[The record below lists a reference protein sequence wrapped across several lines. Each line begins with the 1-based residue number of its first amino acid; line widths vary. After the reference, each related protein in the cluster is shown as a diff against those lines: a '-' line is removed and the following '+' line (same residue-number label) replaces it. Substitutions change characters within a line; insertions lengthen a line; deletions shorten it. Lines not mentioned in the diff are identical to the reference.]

1 MAEAITSEDL
11 YTELKAIRKD
21 LSYIKEHIDGAVLTD
36 DEEEALAEAEKEYR
50 AGKSVSLKQFK
61 KEMEG

>member
-21 LSYIKEHIDGAVLTD
+21 LSYIKEHIDSVVLT
-36 DEEEALAEAEKEYR
+36 EEEEETLAEAEAEYR

>member
-1 MAEAITSEDL
+1 MAEAVTTEEL

-21 LSYIKEHIDGAVLTD
+21 VSYIKEHLDTALTD

>member
-1 MAEAITSEDL
+1 MAEAVTTEEL

-21 LSYIKEHIDGAVLTD
+21 VSYIKEHLDTALTD
-36 DEEEALAEAEKEYR
+36 DEEESLAEAEKEYR

-61 KEMEG
+61 KEMER